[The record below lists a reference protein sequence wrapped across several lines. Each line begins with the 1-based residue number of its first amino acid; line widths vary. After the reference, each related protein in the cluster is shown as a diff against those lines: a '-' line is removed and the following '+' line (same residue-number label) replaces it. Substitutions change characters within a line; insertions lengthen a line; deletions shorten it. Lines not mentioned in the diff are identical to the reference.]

1 MRSRTLVNACGPFAD
16 AYNAQCGIATRFR
29 HVLSKGVHLIVR
41 RLSERSRIMAFFATD
56 GRLFFAIPMGH
67 RSCIGT
73 TDSRA
78 EELPAQT
85 TDEDRAFFPELIGK
99 DWLEAVHHGMANF
112 KDESFILQFLSP
124 KVIRDL
130 KLFSIVDDDKE
141 KEIQVTAIH
150 DDQGYRRIREEL
162 ADQYNLSKYEPNIQ
176 VYEVDLRGNRSITLR
191 HIQQDRIP
199 LQKDDATAVM
209 KHLHA
214 LWRFDVQLESIQDGR
229 VTTTYL
235 CDDESVRRIA
245 NEAVA

>member
-1 MRSRTLVNACGPFAD
+1 MNEGWATFWHYVMLNTLYDEGLINDGFMLEILQSHTNVTCQPEYDSPHFS
-16 AYNAQCGIATRFR
+16 GINPYALGYAIF
-29 HVLSKGVHLIVR
+29 SDIR
-41 RLSERSRIMAFFATD
+41 RICESA
-56 GRLFFAIPMGH
+56 
-67 RSCIGT
+67 
-73 TDSRA
+73 
-78 EELPAQT
+78 
-85 TDEDRAFFPELIGK
+85 TDEDRDFFPELAGK
-99 DWLEAVHHGMANF
+99 DWLEAVHHGMQNF

-214 LWRFDVQLESIQDGR
+214 LWRFDVQLESIQEGR
-229 VTTTYL
+229 VTATYL
-235 CDDESVRRIA
+235 CDNQSVRRIA